1 MRDVIYFDNNATTKV
16 APSVLAKMNEVY
28 SLPINSSANHSLG
41 QMGSKMVAEARQ
53 NLKDLLN
60 ANNYEITFTGSGTE
74 ASNLIL
80 FGSKVKKIFFCE
92 IEHASVFNSRPEHS
106 EIFEVKALENGL
118 VDIADL
124 EKKLEA
130 VTDKNFLVSVMYA
143 NNETGAIQPI
153 EKITKL
159 VHQKGGLMHCDIVQG
174 AGKVTIDLE
183 KLNVDFASISA
194 HKINGPQGVGAALRR
209 KGLDISPIIVGGSQ
223 EGYKR
228 AGTLNTAGIVG
239 FGEACKVAET
249 KVAIYGSKVKALRD
263 FIDSEISKI
272 GGKDV
277 KIFCSEVDRLPN
289 TTFISIRNASSQT
302 QLMHFDLKGIC
313 VSAGATCSSGSL
325 KASRILKA
333 MNAEESFAGGAVRV
347 SLNDESTKEEAE
359 KFIAAWKEFF
369 EKSQQK

>member
-28 SLPINSSANHSLG
+28 SMPINSSANHSLG
-41 QMGSKMVAEARQ
+41 QIGSKMVSEARQ

-60 ANNYEITFTGSGTE
+60 ANNYEVTFTGSGTE

-106 EIFEVKALENGL
+106 EIVEIKALENGL
-118 VDIADL
+118 IDIADL
-124 EKKLEA
+124 EKKLEMA
-130 VTDKNFLVSVMYA
+130 NDKDFLVSVMYA

-153 EKITKL
+153 EKIAKL
-159 VHQKGGLMHCDIVQG
+159 VHQKGGLIHCDIVQG
-174 AGKVTIDLE
+174 VGKVPVDLE

-239 FGEACKVAET
+239 FGEACKVASS

-272 GGKDV
+272 GGNDI
-277 KIFCSEVDRLPN
+277 KIFSNEVDRLPN
-289 TTFISIRNASSQT
+289 TTFISIRNSSSQT

-333 MNAEESFAGGAVRV
+333 MNAEEAFAAGAVRV

-359 KFIAAWKEFF
+359 KFIAVWKEFF

>member
-1 MRDVIYFDNNATTKV
+1 MKGLIYFDNNATTKV
-16 APSVLAKMNEVY
+16 APSVLDKMNEVY
-28 SLPINSSANHSLG
+28 ALPINSSANHSLG
-41 QMGSKMVAEARQ
+41 QMGAKMVSQARQ
-53 NLKDLLN
+53 NLKDFLN
-60 ANNYEITFTGSGTE
+60 AENYEVTFTGSGTE

-80 FGSKVKKIFFCE
+80 FGSKVKKIFYSE
-92 IEHASVFNSRPEHS
+92 IEHASVYNSRPEHS
-106 EIFEVKALENGL
+106 EIIEIKALENGL
-118 VDIADL
+118 IDVVDL
-124 EKKLEA
+124 EKKLDLLD
-130 VTDKNFLVSVMYA
+130 DKNFLVSVMYA

-153 EKITKL
+153 EQISKL

-174 AGKVTIDLE
+174 VGKLLVDLE

-239 FGEACKVAET
+239 FGEACRVAES
-249 KVAIYGSKVKALRD
+249 KVAIYGTKVKALRD
-263 FIDSEISKI
+263 FIDDEILKI

-277 KIFCSEVDRLPN
+277 KIFCTEVERLPN

-302 QLMHFDLKGIC
+302 QLINFDLNGIC

-325 KASRILKA
+325 KSSRILKA
-333 MNAEESFAGGAVRV
+333 MNADSEFAGGAVRV
-347 SLNDESTKEEAE
+347 SLNDESTKEEVE
-359 KFIAAWKEFF
+359 KFIAVWKEFF
-369 EKSQQK
+369 LKSQQK